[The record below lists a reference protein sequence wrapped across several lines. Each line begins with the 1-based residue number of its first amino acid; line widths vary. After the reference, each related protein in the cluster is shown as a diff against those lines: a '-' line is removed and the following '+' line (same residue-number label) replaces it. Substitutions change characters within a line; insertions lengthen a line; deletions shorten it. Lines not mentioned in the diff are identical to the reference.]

1 MPSDRRLSIRLAEY
15 REAPNWQQKS
25 PSWKPTEPTGP
36 KCQLWQNSWSRFVL
50 RGDIYRFRLPKGT
63 GHEQHGDRFGVVV
76 QANEFL
82 PRSVVLVAPTSQSA
96 RSATFRPEIEIDGYQ
111 TRVLVEQVGAVDASR
126 LGQIAGHLTPEEL
139 WGVDEALLTVLG
151 LR

>member
-1 MPSDRRLSIRLAEY
+1 
-15 REAPNWQQKS
+15 
-25 PSWKPTEPTGP
+25 
-36 KCQLWQNSWSRFVL
+36 VL
-50 RGDIYRFRLPKGT
+50 RGDIYRFRLPKGI

-76 QANEFL
+76 QANELL

-96 RSATFRPEIEIDGYQ
+96 RSATFRPEIEIDGDR
-111 TRVLVEQVGAVDASR
+111 TRVLVEQIGAVDASR
-126 LGQIAGHLTPEEL
+126 LGDIAGHLTPEEL